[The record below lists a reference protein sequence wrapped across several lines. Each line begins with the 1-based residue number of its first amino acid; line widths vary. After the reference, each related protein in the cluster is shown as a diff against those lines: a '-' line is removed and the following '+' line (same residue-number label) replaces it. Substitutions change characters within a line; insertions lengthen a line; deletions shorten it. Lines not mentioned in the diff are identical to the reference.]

1 MVECGIPKGKMDKG
15 MSRIVIAD
23 DDPVSRGLI
32 RDVLEPQSYE
42 VFEASNGEEALAMIV
57 ETRPDLVLLDI
68 QMPVLDGY
76 EVLKK
81 LRDDVRFHDLPVAI
95 VTALAM
101 ASDRERALSIGS
113 NAYITKPINV
123 SALRAQVRTLLQGAN
138 APGK

>member
-1 MVECGIPKGKMDKG
+1 MDNS
-15 MSRIVIAD
+15 MTRIVVAD

-42 VFEASNGEEALAMIV
+42 VFEASNGEEALRMIA

-76 EVLKK
+76 QVLKK
-81 LRDDVRFHDLPVAI
+81 LRSDARFRDTPVAF

-113 NAYITKPINV
+113 DAYITKPINV
-123 SALRAQVRTLLQGAN
+123 SALRAQVQILLQLREGARKQ
-138 APGK
+138 ASAIIET

>member
-1 MVECGIPKGKMDKG
+1 MDKG
-15 MSRIVIAD
+15 VTRIVVAD
-23 DDPVSRGLI
+23 DDPVRRGLI

-42 VFEASNGEEALAMIV
+42 VFEASNGEEALTLIA

-68 QMPVLDGY
+68 QMPLLDGY

-81 LRDDVRFHDLPVAI
+81 LRSDVRFCDIPVAF

-123 SALRAQVRTLLQGAN
+123 SALRAQVRTLLQSRDAR
-138 APGK
+138 

>member
-1 MVECGIPKGKMDKG
+1 MT
-15 MSRIVIAD
+15 RIVIAD

-42 VFEASNGEEALAMIV
+42 VFEASNGEEALTMIA

-81 LRDDVRFHDLPVAI
+81 LRADVRFRDIPVAI

-101 ASDRERALSIGS
+101 AGDRERALSVGS
-113 NAYITKPINV
+113 NAYITKPISV
-123 SALRAQVRTLLQGAN
+123 SALRAQVRTLLQGRN
-138 APGK
+138 APG

>member
-1 MVECGIPKGKMDKG
+1 MDK
-15 MSRIVIAD
+15 STTRIVVAD

-42 VFEASNGEEALAMIV
+42 VFEASNGEEALRMIA

-81 LRDDVRFHDLPVAI
+81 LRSDVRFCYTPVAFI
-95 VTALAM
+95 TALAM
-101 ASDRERALSIGS
+101 TSDRARALSIGS
-113 NAYITKPINV
+113 DAYITKPINV
-123 SALRAQVRTLLQGAN
+123 SALRAQVQTLLQLGERARKQ
-138 APGK
+138 PSDIIET

>member
-1 MVECGIPKGKMDKG
+1 MT
-15 MSRIVIAD
+15 RIVVAD

-42 VFEASNGEEALAMIV
+42 VFEASNGEEALTMIA

-81 LRDDVRFHDLPVAI
+81 LRADVRFRDIPVAI

-101 ASDRERALSIGS
+101 AGDRERALSVGS
-113 NAYITKPINV
+113 NAYITKPISV
-123 SALRAQVRTLLQGAN
+123 SALRAQVRTLLQGRN
-138 APGK
+138 APG